1 LHTLFLESEA
11 QINKNNYAMM
21 LFMSKQVSLPKI
33 SLILQK
39 IKISPKCHIRPFCT
53 KPFNSKLFIKCNPE
67 AFEVIAQ
74 LAVRAIKSNIQ
85 ILALF
90 HQPSPD
96 VSEVLTCIYTHLPCW
111 FFPFSCME
119 TKFLHICL
127 KTNVENTYSLSHLKI
142 QI

>member
-1 LHTLFLESEA
+1 
-11 QINKNNYAMM
+11 M
-21 LFMSKQVSLPKI
+21 LLRKLSI
-33 SLILQK
+33 
-39 IKISPKCHIRPFCT
+39 
-53 KPFNSKLFIKCNPE
+53 SKLFIKCNPE

-85 ILALF
+85 MLALF

-127 KTNVENTYSLSHLKI
+127 KTNVENTYSLSLVHVNWHGITYTHTYISAEVHHWDRSGDCCLSANPVRCNI
-142 QI
+142 NVSLIN